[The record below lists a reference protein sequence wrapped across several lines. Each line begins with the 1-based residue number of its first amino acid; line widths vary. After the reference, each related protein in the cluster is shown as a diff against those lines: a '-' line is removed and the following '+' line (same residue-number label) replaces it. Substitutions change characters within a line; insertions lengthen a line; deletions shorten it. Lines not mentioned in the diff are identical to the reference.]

1 MLLELEMMRFSVQC
15 FMSVRLSVC
24 LFPLVYPFPTFNPL
38 DTTHGLY
45 SPVEHSNAV
54 TSLVL

>member
-1 MLLELEMMRFSVQC
+1 MLLEFEMMRFSLHC
-15 FMSVRLSVC
+15 FLSVC
-24 LFPLVYPFPTFNPL
+24 VFVCPLVYPFPTFDPL

-54 TSLVL
+54 ISLVL